1 MNLSRRLFTAFAASL
16 LLSGSVLAA
25 NAADRIGLVVSTLN
39 NPFFVTLKEGAES
52 KAKELGLEL
61 VVLDSQN
68 NPARELANS
77 EDILGRNIKV
87 LLINP
92 TDSDAV
98 ASSVKAANKAKI
110 PVITLD
116 RSANGGEV
124 TTHIASDNVAGGKL
138 AAETLAKELDGKGE
152 VIELEGVA
160 GTSAARERGK
170 GFDDAAPGLGL
181 KIAAK
186 QPANFDRTQ
195 GLNVAENLLQANKN
209 ANAIFAQNDEMA
221 LGAARAVQ
229 AAGRDIKIVGFDGTD
244 EGIAAVRK
252 GVLFATIAQQ
262 PDEIG
267 KLGVEAASKLIKGE
281 AVESHIPVPLK
292 LITKGE

>member
-1 MNLSRRLFTAFAASL
+1 MKLSRRLFTAFAASL

-39 NPFFVTLKEGAES
+39 NPFFVTMKEGAES

-116 RSANGGEV
+116 RSANGGDV
-124 TTHIASDNVAGGKL
+124 ASHIASDNVAGGKL

-170 GFDDAAPGLGL
+170 GFDDAAPELGL
-181 KIAAK
+181 KIVAK

-229 AAGRDIKIVGFDGTD
+229 ASGRDIKIIGFDGTD

-281 AVESHIPVPLK
+281 TIETHIPVPLK